1 MKPITRVRTGNGR
14 RGWSAV
20 AAIGAAA
27 LMGATVGAP
36 AATAV
41 PSGSGGLGSSDLGSA
56 GIGSTAV
63 VEEPFPALGWAND
76 PECVP
81 APEHPQPVLLI
92 HGTWSS
98 AEDMKALATPLVD
111 AGYCVHSLEYG
122 WHRESVRGNI
132 PGTNGVGDVR
142 ESAAAVDRA
151 IRYVAGETAA
161 GRAAGA
167 VDVIGH
173 SQAAA
178 LMRLAMNDHDAA
190 EFVDDAIYLA
200 GTHRGTSM
208 DGLDQLNL
216 HSSSAAVAVRDA
228 VLGPAALQQLNGSD
242 VVAHLESLPD
252 TQPGVDYTVLAS
264 VDDTTASTAP
274 GAFLE
279 AGPGATVTNALI
291 QDVCPAAPS
300 PFTHDHMRDH
310 PIVHGLVLE
319 ALAGRPVVCAPAE
332 LG

>member
-63 VEEPFPALGWAND
+63 VEEPFPELGWAND

-122 WHRESVRGNI
+122 WHRESVRGNV

-142 ESAAAVDRA
+142 ES
-151 IRYVAGETAA
+151 
-161 GRAAGA
+161 
-167 VDVIGH
+167 
-173 SQAAA
+173 
-178 LMRLAMNDHDAA
+178 AA

-216 HSSSAAVAVRDA
+216 HSSSAAVAVGDA
-228 VLGPAALQQLNGSD
+228 VLGPSALQQLNGSD

>member
-27 LMGATVGAP
+27 LMGATVWAP

-63 VEEPFPALGWAND
+63 VEEPFPELGWAND

-122 WHRESVRGNI
+122 WHRESVRGNV

-142 ESAAAVDRA
+142 ES
-151 IRYVAGETAA
+151 
-161 GRAAGA
+161 
-167 VDVIGH
+167 
-173 SQAAA
+173 
-178 LMRLAMNDHDAA
+178 AA

-216 HSSSAAVAVRDA
+216 HSSSAAVAVGDA

-242 VVAHLESLPD
+242 IVAHLESLPD

>member
-41 PSGSGGLGSSDLGSA
+41 PSGSGGLGSSDLGSV
-56 GIGSTAV
+56 GIGSAAV
-63 VEEPFPALGWAND
+63 VEEPFPELGWAND

-122 WHRESVRGNI
+122 WHRESVRGNV

-142 ESAAAVDRA
+142 ES
-151 IRYVAGETAA
+151 
-161 GRAAGA
+161 
-167 VDVIGH
+167 
-173 SQAAA
+173 
-178 LMRLAMNDHDAA
+178 AA

-216 HSSSAAVAVRDA
+216 HSSSAAVAVGDA

>member
-27 LMGATVGAP
+27 LMGATVWAP

-63 VEEPFPALGWAND
+63 VEEPFPELGWAND

-122 WHRESVRGNI
+122 WHRESVRGNV

-142 ESAAAVDRA
+142 ES
-151 IRYVAGETAA
+151 
-161 GRAAGA
+161 
-167 VDVIGH
+167 
-173 SQAAA
+173 
-178 LMRLAMNDHDAA
+178 AA

-216 HSSSAAVAVRDA
+216 HSSSAAVAVGDA

-242 VVAHLESLPD
+242 IVAHLESLPD

-264 VDDTTASTAP
+264 ADDTTASTAP

-279 AGPGATVTNALI
+279 AGPDATVTNALI

>member
-27 LMGATVGAP
+27 LMGATVWAP

-63 VEEPFPALGWAND
+63 VEEPFPELGWAND

-122 WHRESVRGNI
+122 WHRESVRGNV

-142 ESAAAVDRA
+142 ES
-151 IRYVAGETAA
+151 
-161 GRAAGA
+161 
-167 VDVIGH
+167 
-173 SQAAA
+173 
-178 LMRLAMNDHDAA
+178 AA

-216 HSSSAAVAVRDA
+216 HSSSAAVAVGDA
-228 VLGPAALQQLNGSD
+228 VLGPAALEQLNGSD

>member
-122 WHRESVRGNI
+122 WHRESVRGNV

-142 ESAAAVDRA
+142 ES
-151 IRYVAGETAA
+151 
-161 GRAAGA
+161 
-167 VDVIGH
+167 
-173 SQAAA
+173 
-178 LMRLAMNDHDAA
+178 AA

-216 HSSSAAVAVRDA
+216 HSSSAAVAVGDA

-279 AGPGATVTNALI
+279 AGPDATVTNALI

>member
-63 VEEPFPALGWAND
+63 VEEPFPELGWAND

-122 WHRESVRGNI
+122 WHRESARGNV

-142 ESAAAVDRA
+142 ES
-151 IRYVAGETAA
+151 
-161 GRAAGA
+161 
-167 VDVIGH
+167 
-173 SQAAA
+173 
-178 LMRLAMNDHDAA
+178 AA

-216 HSSSAAVAVRDA
+216 HSSSAAVAVGDA

>member
-63 VEEPFPALGWAND
+63 VEEPFPELGWAND

-122 WHRESVRGNI
+122 WHRESARGNVS
-132 PGTNGVGDVR
+132 GTNGVGDVR
-142 ESAAAVDRA
+142 ESAA
-151 IRYVAGETAA
+151 
-161 GRAAGA
+161 
-167 VDVIGH
+167 
-173 SQAAA
+173 
-178 LMRLAMNDHDAA
+178 

-200 GTHRGTSM
+200 GET
-208 DGLDQLNL
+208 
-216 HSSSAAVAVRDA
+216 AAVAVGDA

>member
-63 VEEPFPALGWAND
+63 VEEPFPELGWAND

-98 AEDMKALATPLVD
+98 AEDMKALAPPLVD

-122 WHRESVRGNI
+122 WHRESVRGNV

-142 ESAAAVDRA
+142 ES
-151 IRYVAGETAA
+151 
-161 GRAAGA
+161 
-167 VDVIGH
+167 
-173 SQAAA
+173 
-178 LMRLAMNDHDAA
+178 AA

-216 HSSSAAVAVRDA
+216 HSSSAAVAVGDA

>member
-27 LMGATVGAP
+27 LMGATVWAP

-63 VEEPFPALGWAND
+63 VEEPFPELGWAND

-122 WHRESVRGNI
+122 WHRESVRGNV

-142 ESAAAVDRA
+142 ES
-151 IRYVAGETAA
+151 
-161 GRAAGA
+161 
-167 VDVIGH
+167 
-173 SQAAA
+173 
-178 LMRLAMNDHDAA
+178 AA

-216 HSSSAAVAVRDA
+216 HSSSAAVAVGDA

-319 ALAGRPVVCAPAE
+319 ALAGRAVVCAPAE

>member
-27 LMGATVGAP
+27 LMGATVWAP

-56 GIGSTAV
+56 GIGSAAV
-63 VEEPFPALGWAND
+63 VEEPFPELGWAND

-122 WHRESVRGNI
+122 WHRESVRGNV

-142 ESAAAVDRA
+142 ES
-151 IRYVAGETAA
+151 
-161 GRAAGA
+161 
-167 VDVIGH
+167 
-173 SQAAA
+173 
-178 LMRLAMNDHDAA
+178 AA

-216 HSSSAAVAVRDA
+216 HSSSAAVAVGDA

>member
-27 LMGATVGAP
+27 LMGATVWAP

-63 VEEPFPALGWAND
+63 VEEPFPELGWAND

-122 WHRESVRGNI
+122 WHRESVRGNV

-142 ESAAAVDRA
+142 ES
-151 IRYVAGETAA
+151 
-161 GRAAGA
+161 
-167 VDVIGH
+167 
-173 SQAAA
+173 
-178 LMRLAMNDHDAA
+178 AA

-216 HSSSAAVAVRDA
+216 HSSSAAVAVGDA

>member
-1 MKPITRVRTGNGR
+1 M
-14 RGWSAV
+14 
-20 AAIGAAA
+20 
-27 LMGATVGAP
+27 
-36 AATAV
+36 
-41 PSGSGGLGSSDLGSA
+41 
-56 GIGSTAV
+56 
-63 VEEPFPALGWAND
+63 VEETFPELGWAND

-122 WHRESVRGNI
+122 WHRESVRGNV

-142 ESAAAVDRA
+142 ES
-151 IRYVAGETAA
+151 
-161 GRAAGA
+161 
-167 VDVIGH
+167 
-173 SQAAA
+173 
-178 LMRLAMNDHDAA
+178 AA

-216 HSSSAAVAVRDA
+216 HSSSAAVAVGDA

>member
-1 MKPITRVRTGNGR
+1 MKPITRVRAGNGR

-63 VEEPFPALGWAND
+63 VEEPFPELGWAND

-122 WHRESVRGNI
+122 WHRESVRGNV

-142 ESAAAVDRA
+142 ES
-151 IRYVAGETAA
+151 
-161 GRAAGA
+161 
-167 VDVIGH
+167 
-173 SQAAA
+173 
-178 LMRLAMNDHDAA
+178 AA

-216 HSSSAAVAVRDA
+216 HSSSAAVAVGDA

>member
-41 PSGSGGLGSSDLGSA
+41 PSGSGGLGSSDLGSV
-56 GIGSTAV
+56 GIGSAAV
-63 VEEPFPALGWAND
+63 VEEPFPDLGWAND

-122 WHRESVRGNI
+122 WHRESVRGNV

-142 ESAAAVDRA
+142 ES
-151 IRYVAGETAA
+151 
-161 GRAAGA
+161 
-167 VDVIGH
+167 
-173 SQAAA
+173 
-178 LMRLAMNDHDAA
+178 AA

-216 HSSSAAVAVRDA
+216 HSSSAAVAVGDA

>member
-63 VEEPFPALGWAND
+63 VEEPFPELGWAND

-122 WHRESVRGNI
+122 WHRESVRGNV

-142 ESAAAVDRA
+142 ES
-151 IRYVAGETAA
+151 
-161 GRAAGA
+161 
-167 VDVIGH
+167 
-173 SQAAA
+173 
-178 LMRLAMNDHDAA
+178 AA

-216 HSSSAAVAVRDA
+216 HSSSAAVAVGDA

-242 VVAHLESLPD
+242 IVAHLESLPD

>member
-63 VEEPFPALGWAND
+63 VEEPFPELGWAND

-122 WHRESVRGNI
+122 WHRESVRGNV

-142 ESAAAVDRA
+142 ES
-151 IRYVAGETAA
+151 
-161 GRAAGA
+161 
-167 VDVIGH
+167 
-173 SQAAA
+173 
-178 LMRLAMNDHDAA
+178 AA

-216 HSSSAAVAVRDA
+216 HSSSAAVAVGDA

-242 VVAHLESLPD
+242 VVAHLESPPD

>member
-41 PSGSGGLGSSDLGSA
+41 PSGSGGLGSSDLGSV
-56 GIGSTAV
+56 GIGSAAV
-63 VEEPFPALGWAND
+63 VEEPFPELGWAND

-122 WHRESVRGNI
+122 WHRESARGNV

-142 ESAAAVDRA
+142 ES
-151 IRYVAGETAA
+151 
-161 GRAAGA
+161 
-167 VDVIGH
+167 
-173 SQAAA
+173 
-178 LMRLAMNDHDAA
+178 AA

-216 HSSSAAVAVRDA
+216 HSSSAAVAVGDA

>member
-14 RGWSAV
+14 RGWPAV

-63 VEEPFPALGWAND
+63 VEEPFPELGWAND

-142 ESAAAVDRA
+142 ESAA
-151 IRYVAGETAA
+151 
-161 GRAAGA
+161 
-167 VDVIGH
+167 
-173 SQAAA
+173 
-178 LMRLAMNDHDAA
+178 

-216 HSSSAAVAVRDA
+216 HSSSAAVAVGDA

>member
-27 LMGATVGAP
+27 LMGATVWAP

-122 WHRESVRGNI
+122 WHRESVRGNV

-142 ESAAAVDRA
+142 ES
-151 IRYVAGETAA
+151 
-161 GRAAGA
+161 
-167 VDVIGH
+167 
-173 SQAAA
+173 
-178 LMRLAMNDHDAA
+178 AA

-216 HSSSAAVAVRDA
+216 HSSSAAVAVGDA
-228 VLGPAALQQLNGSD
+228 VLGPS
-242 VVAHLESLPD
+242 
-252 TQPGVDYTVLAS
+252 
-264 VDDTTASTAP
+264 
-274 GAFLE
+274 
-279 AGPGATVTNALI
+279 AT
-291 QDVCPAAPS
+291 PS
-300 PFTHDHMRDH
+300 S
-310 PIVHGLVLE
+310 
-319 ALAGRPVVCAPAE
+319 GRRRCSS
-332 LG
+332 

>member
-63 VEEPFPALGWAND
+63 VEEPFPELGWAND

-142 ESAAAVDRA
+142 ESAA
-151 IRYVAGETAA
+151 
-161 GRAAGA
+161 
-167 VDVIGH
+167 
-173 SQAAA
+173 
-178 LMRLAMNDHDAA
+178 

-216 HSSSAAVAVRDA
+216 HSSSAAVAVGDA

>member
-27 LMGATVGAP
+27 LMGPTVGAP

-63 VEEPFPALGWAND
+63 VEEPFPELGWAND

-122 WHRESVRGNI
+122 WHRESVRGNV

-142 ESAAAVDRA
+142 ES
-151 IRYVAGETAA
+151 
-161 GRAAGA
+161 
-167 VDVIGH
+167 
-173 SQAAA
+173 
-178 LMRLAMNDHDAA
+178 AA

-216 HSSSAAVAVRDA
+216 HSSSAAVAVGDA

>member
-27 LMGATVGAP
+27 LMGATVWAP

-63 VEEPFPALGWAND
+63 VEEPFPELGWAND

-122 WHRESVRGNI
+122 WHRESVRGNV

-142 ESAAAVDRA
+142 ES
-151 IRYVAGETAA
+151 
-161 GRAAGA
+161 
-167 VDVIGH
+167 
-173 SQAAA
+173 
-178 LMRLAMNDHDAA
+178 AA

-216 HSSSAAVAVRDA
+216 HSSSAAVAVGDA

-242 VVAHLESLPD
+242 IVAHLESLPD

-319 ALAGRPVVCAPAE
+319 ALAGRAVVCAPAE

>member
-27 LMGATVGAP
+27 LMGATVWAP

-63 VEEPFPALGWAND
+63 VEEPFPELGWAND

-122 WHRESVRGNI
+122 WHRESVRGNV

-142 ESAAAVDRA
+142 ES
-151 IRYVAGETAA
+151 
-161 GRAAGA
+161 
-167 VDVIGH
+167 
-173 SQAAA
+173 
-178 LMRLAMNDHDAA
+178 AA

-216 HSSSAAVAVRDA
+216 HSSSAAGAVGDA

-264 VDDTTASTAP
+264 VDDTTASTP
-274 GAFLE
+274 
-279 AGPGATVTNALI
+279 
-291 QDVCPAAPS
+291 C
-300 PFTHDHMRDH
+300 R
-310 PIVHGLVLE
+310 
-319 ALAGRPVVCAPAE
+319 GRSSKRAPAQP
-332 LG
+332 

>member
-63 VEEPFPALGWAND
+63 VEEPFPELGWAND

-81 APEHPQPVLLI
+81 APEHPQPVLFI

-98 AEDMKALATPLVD
+98 AGDMKALATPLVD

-122 WHRESVRGNI
+122 WHRESARGNVS
-132 PGTNGVGDVR
+132 GTNGVGDVR
-142 ESAAAVDRA
+142 ESAA
-151 IRYVAGETAA
+151 
-161 GRAAGA
+161 
-167 VDVIGH
+167 
-173 SQAAA
+173 
-178 LMRLAMNDHDAA
+178 

-200 GTHRGTSM
+200 GET
-208 DGLDQLNL
+208 
-216 HSSSAAVAVRDA
+216 AAVAVGDA

>member
-63 VEEPFPALGWAND
+63 VEEPFPELGWAND

-122 WHRESVRGNI
+122 WHRESVRGNV

-142 ESAAAVDRA
+142 ES
-151 IRYVAGETAA
+151 
-161 GRAAGA
+161 
-167 VDVIGH
+167 
-173 SQAAA
+173 
-178 LMRLAMNDHDAA
+178 AA

-216 HSSSAAVAVRDA
+216 HSSSAAVAVGDA

>member
-27 LMGATVGAP
+27 LMGPTVGAP

-63 VEEPFPALGWAND
+63 VEEPFPELGWAND

-122 WHRESVRGNI
+122 WHRESVRGNV

-142 ESAAAVDRA
+142 ES
-151 IRYVAGETAA
+151 
-161 GRAAGA
+161 
-167 VDVIGH
+167 
-173 SQAAA
+173 
-178 LMRLAMNDHDAA
+178 AA

-216 HSSSAAVAVRDA
+216 HSSSAAVAVGDA

-264 VDDTTASTAP
+264 ADDTTASTAP

>member
-63 VEEPFPALGWAND
+63 VEEPFPELDWAND

-142 ESAAAVDRA
+142 ESAA
-151 IRYVAGETAA
+151 
-161 GRAAGA
+161 
-167 VDVIGH
+167 
-173 SQAAA
+173 
-178 LMRLAMNDHDAA
+178 

-216 HSSSAAVAVRDA
+216 HSSSAAVAVGDA

-264 VDDTTASTAP
+264 VDDTTT
-274 GAFLE
+274 
-279 AGPGATVTNALI
+279 T
-291 QDVCPAAPS
+291 
-300 PFTHDHMRDH
+300 
-310 PIVHGLVLE
+310 
-319 ALAGRPVVCAPAE
+319 
-332 LG
+332 

>member
-27 LMGATVGAP
+27 LMGATVWAP

-63 VEEPFPALGWAND
+63 VEEPFPELGWAND

-122 WHRESVRGNI
+122 WHRESVRGNV

-142 ESAAAVDRA
+142 ES
-151 IRYVAGETAA
+151 
-161 GRAAGA
+161 
-167 VDVIGH
+167 
-173 SQAAA
+173 
-178 LMRLAMNDHDAA
+178 AA

-216 HSSSAAVAVRDA
+216 HSSSAAVAVGNA

>member
-27 LMGATVGAP
+27 LMGATVWAP

-63 VEEPFPALGWAND
+63 VEEPFPELGWAND

-98 AEDMKALATPLVD
+98 AGDMKALATPLVD

-122 WHRESVRGNI
+122 WHRESVRGNV

-142 ESAAAVDRA
+142 ES
-151 IRYVAGETAA
+151 
-161 GRAAGA
+161 
-167 VDVIGH
+167 
-173 SQAAA
+173 
-178 LMRLAMNDHDAA
+178 AA

-216 HSSSAAVAVRDA
+216 HSSSAAVAVGDA